1 MNRKSF
7 FLFLALATAAVAVR
21 SAVAQVYPSRPVTL
35 IVPYGPGGTTDILA
49 RIVAEGMRGPLGQA
63 VIIENVAGASG
74 TLGVARVARAAPDG
88 YTVSIGNWGTH
99 VVNGA
104 TQRLPY
110 DLLNDLAPLAVLPGN
125 PYVIFSNATVPAKNL
140 AELIGSLK
148 AAPDKATAAT
158 GGPGSPQHVVGVF
171 FQNRTGTR
179 FPFVPYRGGVAPA
192 LQDLM
197 AGRINLIFGQ
207 PSDVLPHVRSGKIRA
222 YAVMAPRRLATAP
235 EVPTVDEAGVP
246 GLYVSTWYGLW
257 VPKGTPPDVVARLN
271 SAVVAALA
279 DPAVRGRLAELGLE
293 IPPRDQQTPDALGTF
308 HKAEIEKWWPI
319 IRAANIRPE

>member
-140 AELIGSLK
+140 AELIGWLK

-293 IPPRDQQTPDALGTF
+293 IPPRDQQTPEALGTF